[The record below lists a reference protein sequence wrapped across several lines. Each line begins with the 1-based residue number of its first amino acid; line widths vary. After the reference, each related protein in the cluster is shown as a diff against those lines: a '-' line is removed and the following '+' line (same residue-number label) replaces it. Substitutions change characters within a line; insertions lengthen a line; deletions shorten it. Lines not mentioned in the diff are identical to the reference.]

1 MTAFS
6 TARCP
11 NKKATHPLLLLLPL
25 FTSNDIHDH
34 PPSMYTQQ
42 RPLSY
47 APTPYSYTP
56 NPARSASIN
65 LDEEVKL
72 SSSSAERDLHESL
85 AEIYSII
92 VTLDGLEKAY
102 IKDVVTEAEYTETCT
117 RLLKQYKSSLG
128 DESVAREFV
137 DLETFKRTW
146 GLECPRA
153 TERLRIGLPAT
164 VEQASHSAAGPSG
177 GASAGPG
184 AGASGSL
191 ILAATENFIT
201 FLDALK
207 LNMVSKDAL
216 HPLLSEVI
224 QSVNKVT
231 DGEFENRGK
240 IIQWLIALN
249 QMRATE
255 ELSEEQ
261 ARELSFDIEQAY
273 QGFKATLN

>member
-1 MTAFS
+1 
-6 TARCP
+6 
-11 NKKATHPLLLLLPL
+11 
-25 FTSNDIHDH
+25 
-34 PPSMYTQQ
+34 MYSQ

-56 NPARSASIN
+56 NPARSATIN

-72 SSSSAERDLHESL
+72 VSSSGERDLYESL

-102 IKDVVTEAEYTETCT
+102 IKDVVTETEYTETCT

-128 DESVAREFV
+128 DESVLQSFV
-137 DLETFKRTW
+137 DLETFKRSW

-164 VEQASHSAAGPSG
+164 VEQASHSTPAANTSTAG
-177 GASAGPG
+177 AGPG
-184 AGASGSL
+184 GSL

-261 ARELSFDIEQAY
+261 ARELAFDIEQAY

>member
-1 MTAFS
+1 M
-6 TARCP
+6 
-11 NKKATHPLLLLLPL
+11 
-25 FTSNDIHDH
+25 
-34 PPSMYTQQ
+34 Q
-42 RPLSY
+42 
-47 APTPYSYTP
+47 
-56 NPARSASIN
+56 
-65 LDEEVKL
+65 
-72 SSSSAERDLHESL
+72 
-85 AEIYSII
+85 
-92 VTLDGLEKAY
+92 
-102 IKDVVTEAEYTETCT
+102 
-117 RLLKQYKSSLG
+117 
-128 DESVAREFV
+128 
-137 DLETFKRTW
+137 
-146 GLECPRA
+146 LECPRA

-164 VEQASHSAAGPSG
+164 VEQASHGAPTPSMATATGP
-177 GASAGPG
+177 

-231 DGEFENRGK
+231 DSDFEDRGK

-255 ELSEEQ
+255 ELSEDQ
-261 ARELSFDIEQAY
+261 ARELAFDIEQAY

>member
-1 MTAFS
+1 
-6 TARCP
+6 
-11 NKKATHPLLLLLPL
+11 
-25 FTSNDIHDH
+25 
-34 PPSMYTQQ
+34 MYAQ
-42 RPLSY
+42 RPLAY

-56 NPARSASIN
+56 NPALSASIN

-72 SSSSAERDLHESL
+72 ASRSAERDLYESL

-102 IKDVVTEAEYTETCT
+102 IKDVVTEAEYTETCA

-128 DESVAREFV
+128 DETVANEFV

-153 TERLRIGLPAT
+153 TERLRVGLPAT
-164 VEQASHSAAGPSG
+164 VEQASHNTPAANMGSAPGGAAG
-177 GASAGPG
+177 
-184 AGASGSL
+184 GASGSL
-191 ILAATENFIT
+191 ILTATENFIT

-231 DGEFENRGK
+231 DGDFENRAK
-240 IIQWLIALN
+240 IIQWLITLN

-261 ARELSFDIEQAY
+261 ARELAFDIEQAY
-273 QGFKATLN
+273 QGFKSTLA

>member
-1 MTAFS
+1 
-6 TARCP
+6 
-11 NKKATHPLLLLLPL
+11 
-25 FTSNDIHDH
+25 
-34 PPSMYTQQ
+34 MYQ

-56 NPARSASIN
+56 NIALSASIN

-72 SSSSAERDLHESL
+72 SSSSAERDLYESL

-92 VTLDGLEKAY
+92 LTLDGLEKAY
-102 IKDVVTEAEYTETCT
+102 IKDAITESEYTETCA
-117 RLLKQYKSSLG
+117 RLLKQYKSSLS
-128 DESVAREFV
+128 DETVAKEFV
-137 DLETFKRTW
+137 DLDTFKRIW

-153 TERLRIGLPAT
+153 TERLRIGVPVT
-164 VEQASHSAAGPSG
+164 VEQASHSAASAPSNPNT
-177 GASAGPG
+177 ST
-184 AGASGSL
+184 SGSL

-216 HPLLSEVI
+216 HPLLSEII
-224 QSVNKVT
+224 QSVNRVT
-231 DGEFENRGK
+231 DQDFENRGK

-255 ELSEEQ
+255 ELSEDQ
-261 ARELSFDIEQAY
+261 ARELAFEIEQAY
-273 QGFKATLN
+273 QGFKDTLS